1 MNPSVDAFLEK
12 TDKWKAE
19 LTALRNIM
27 LDCQLIETLKWGQPC
42 YMFNKTNVIILGNFK
57 DSCVVSFIKGALL
70 SDTEQLLVKPGEN
83 SQGGRFLRFKSLEE
97 IIAAE
102 PIIKAYV
109 FEAIEV
115 EKAGL
120 KVAPRDPE
128 TEPIIP
134 ELIQRFEENPTLKKA
149 FEALTPGRQRA
160 YNMFFAAAKQS
171 ATRFSRIDSYTER
184 ILNKK
189 GINDCVCGLSKRMP
203 SCDGSHK
210 QLNGVKN

>member
-42 YMFNKTNVIILGNFK
+42 YMFNKSNLVILANFK
-57 DSCVVSFIKGALL
+57 ESCAINFFKGALL
-70 SDTEQLLVKPGEN
+70 SDTENLLVKPGEN
-83 SQGGRFLRFKSLEE
+83 SQSGRFLRFKSLEE

-102 PIIKAYV
+102 PIIKAYI

-120 KVAPRDPE
+120 KIAPRDPNAE
-128 TEPIIP
+128 SLIP
-134 ELIQRFEENPTLKKA
+134 ELIQRFEENPMLKQA
-149 FEALTPGRQRA
+149 FESLTPGRQRA
-160 YNMFFAAAKQS
+160 YNLFFTAAKQS
-171 ATRFSRIDSYTER
+171 ATRYSRIDSYTER

-189 GINDCVCGLSKRMP
+189 GINDCICGLSKRMP

-210 QLNGVKN
+210 QLYNN

>member
-12 TDKWKAE
+12 IDKWKAE
-19 LTALRNIM
+19 LTVLRNLM

-42 YMFNKTNVIILGNFK
+42 YMFNKSNIVILANFK
-57 DSCVVSFIKGALL
+57 ESCAISFFKGALL
-70 SDTEQLLVKPGEN
+70 SDTENLLVKPGEN
-83 SQGGRFLRFKSLEE
+83 SQSGRFLRFKSLEE

-120 KVAPRDPE
+120 KIAPRDPNAE
-128 TEPIIP
+128 SLIP
-134 ELIQRFEENPTLKKA
+134 ELIQRFEENPMLKQV
-149 FEALTPGRQRA
+149 FESLTPGRQRA
-160 YNMFFAAAKQS
+160 YNLFFSAAKQS
-171 ATRFSRIDSYTER
+171 ATRYSRIDSYTER

-210 QLNGVKN
+210 QLYIN

>member
-1 MNPSVDAFLEK
+1 MNPSVDEFLEK

-19 LTALRNIM
+19 LTALRDIM

-42 YMFNKTNVIILGNFK
+42 YMFNKTNVVILANFK
-57 DSCVVSFIKGALL
+57 ESCAVSFLKGALL
-70 SDTEQLLVKPGEN
+70 SDAENLLVKPGEN

-97 IIAAE
+97 IIVAE

-128 TEPIIP
+128 AEPKLP
-134 ELIQRFEENPTLKKA
+134 ELIQRFEENPTLKTA

-160 YNMFFAAAKQS
+160 YNMFFNAAKQS
-171 ATRFSRIDSYTER
+171 ATRLSRIDSYTER
-184 ILNKK
+184 ILNRK
-189 GINDCVCGLSKRMP
+189 GINDCICGLSKRMP
-203 SCDGSHK
+203 GCDGSHK
-210 QLNGVKN
+210 QLAK

>member
-1 MNPSVDAFLEK
+1 MNPSVDEFLEK
-12 TDKWKAE
+12 TDKWKVE
-19 LTALRNIM
+19 LTVLRNIM

-42 YMFNKTNVIILGNFK
+42 YMFNKTNVVILANFK
-57 DSCVVSFIKGALL
+57 ESCAVSFLKGALL
-70 SDTEQLLVKPGEN
+70 SDTENLLVKPGEN
-83 SQGGRFLRFKSLEE
+83 SQSGRFLRFKSVDE
-97 IIAAE
+97 IIEKEA
-102 PIIKAYV
+102 IIKAYV

-128 TEPIIP
+128 SEPLIP
-134 ELIQRFEENPTLKKA
+134 ELTQRFEENPTLKTA

-160 YNMFFAAAKQS
+160 YNMFFNAAKQS
-171 ATRFSRIDSYTER
+171 ATRLSRIDSHTER
-184 ILNKK
+184 IMNRK

-210 QLNGVKN
+210 ELAK